1 MIKKT
6 EVKQALP
13 VSLLDELR
21 SEEIK
26 KRINAVSQL
35 KVIATALGP
44 ERTRNE
50 LVPFLN
56 GNLGPMQNSSMMT
69 SRCC

>member
-1 MIKKT
+1 MIKKV
-6 EVKQALP
+6 EPKQQALP

-26 KRINAVSQL
+26 KRLNAVSQL
-35 KVIATALGP
+35 KIIAGALGP

-56 GNLGPMQNSSMMT
+56 GKHFLM
-69 SRCC
+69 

>member
-1 MIKKT
+1 MIKKV

-26 KRINAVSQL
+26 KRLNAVTQL
-35 KVIATALGP
+35 KVIATALGA

-50 LVPFLN
+50 LIPFLN
-56 GNLGPMQNSSMMT
+56 GTRQLTKSL
-69 SRCC
+69 